1 MNKHKNVKL
10 DTWWIDEAS
19 QHALVSKEELLKWW
33 KDYREKHSTQPSD
46 NELMKFLLQNVKT
59 SPLSNVKV
67 RVDPRT
73 FKKYKRMIVMNIEE
87 AKFTYGM
94 LQKSKN
100 RIVAGTSVRNC
111 ASLLHGYLRL
121 ASYESTISEARRK
134 ILQHNAAYRLLCK
147 TYPDKQFDFI
157 HKHLIVN
164 ADTFSCQW
172 EHQVG
177 KSGLKM
183 SVGVSPVETDGFW
196 MDQGKS

>member
-100 RIVAGTSVRNC
+100 RIVACRSNVLDDN
-111 ASLLHGYLRL
+111 
-121 ASYESTISEARRK
+121 
-134 ILQHNAAYRLLCK
+134 
-147 TYPDKQFDFI
+147 
-157 HKHLIVN
+157 
-164 ADTFSCQW
+164 SC
-172 EHQVG
+172 G
-177 KSGLKM
+177 K
-183 SVGVSPVETDGFW
+183 
-196 MDQGKS
+196 